1 MFGLWR
7 RDNGRTAV
15 DALHHLIVAQSRE
28 PALYEAGGLPDTIEG
43 RFESLD
49 LHVLLVLRRLRA
61 LPAPA
66 DEVAQELVDRVFA
79 HFDIALRELGV
90 GDSGVS
96 RRVKKLASAFYNRM
110 RRYDP
115 LLNAGEPAALAAEIA
130 GHLEI
135 EPGGLVPLAR
145 YALAS
150 EAALAACDLDTIL
163 NAPRFAQV
171 TAPAGEEVGP

>member
-7 RDNGRTAV
+7 RDNGRAVV
-15 DALHHLIVAQSRE
+15 DALQQRIVAQSRE
-28 PALYEAGGLPDTIEG
+28 PAFYEAGLPDTIEG
-43 RFESLD
+43 RFESLT

-66 DEVAQELVDRVFA
+66 DDLAQDLVDRVFM

-90 GDSGVS
+90 GDSGVP
-96 RRVKKLASAFYNRM
+96 RRMKKLAGAFYDRI

-130 GHLEI
+130 AHLET
-135 EPGGLVPLAR
+135 EPVRLVPFAR
-145 YALAS
+145 AVLAS
-150 EAALAACDLDTIL
+150 EAMLAACDLDAIL
-163 NAPRFAQV
+163 NAPRFAPA
-171 TAPAGEEVGP
+171 TALASEEMAR

>member
-7 RDNGRTAV
+7 RDNGRGAV
-15 DALHHLIVAQSRE
+15 DALHHRIVAQSRE
-28 PALYEAGGLPDTIEG
+28 PALYEAGGLSDTVEG
-43 RFESLD
+43 RFESLN

-66 DEVAQELVDRVFA
+66 EEVAQDLVDRVFA

-96 RRVKKLASAFYNRM
+96 RRIKKLASAFYNRM

-115 LLNAGEPAALAAEIA
+115 LIEAGEPTALAAEIA
-130 GHLEI
+130 FHLEL
-135 EPGGLVPLAR
+135 EPARLMPLAR

-150 EAALAACDLDTIL
+150 EAALAACDLDAIL
-163 NAPRFAQV
+163 NVPRFAPV
-171 TAPAGEEVGP
+171 TALVGEEVGP